1 MHNSIIGLFYYYYY
15 GCADMVKVHVVGV
28 FYLLVI
34 CFKYKIQIYG

>member
-15 GCADMVKVHVVGV
+15 GCVDMVKVVHVVGV

-34 CFKYKIQIYG
+34 INK